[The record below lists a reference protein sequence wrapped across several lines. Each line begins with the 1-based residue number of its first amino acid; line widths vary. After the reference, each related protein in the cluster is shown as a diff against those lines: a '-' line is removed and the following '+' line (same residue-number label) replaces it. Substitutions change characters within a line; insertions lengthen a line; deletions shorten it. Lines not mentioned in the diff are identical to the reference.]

1 MSLILFL
8 IFQKINEMIFVVFFV
23 CLVVNSGATLAFLS
37 SATCTC
43 TGRISIN
50 VGMIGGRGWTNDGY
64 LSGLCGDEDDR
75 NKAQE
80 DYKEFSDR
88 RAAFLSRQSE
98 IMKTPKGQEFLK
110 QQQQQEQRMQQIF
123 DDESELNVDDYETSG
138 GGTRFGRL
146 MMKKGKVRNNGR
158 LGGINH
164 QRLDPLHDDDD
175 DDDEKG

>member
-1 MSLILFL
+1 
-8 IFQKINEMIFVVFFV
+8 MIFVVFFV

-110 QQQQQEQRMQQIF
+110 QQQQQEQRMQQNF
-123 DDESELNVDDYETSG
+123 DDESELNVDDYEASG
-138 GGTRFGRL
+138 GGTRLMRL
-146 MMKKGKVRNNGR
+146 MAQGNRNLNERKNGR

-164 QRLDPLHDDDD
+164 QRLDPLHDD
-175 DDDEKG
+175 

>member
-1 MSLILFL
+1 
-8 IFQKINEMIFVVFFV
+8 MIFIVFFV

-138 GGTRFGRL
+138 GGTRLMRL
-146 MMKKGKVRNNGR
+146 MAQGNRNLNERKNGR